1 MGQPMRSTVRA
12 QPSQAST
19 FGPSGVVAEL
29 FDAALDAVVL
39 MDRSGQVAA
48 WNRRAEETFGWT
60 VDEVVGRRLS
70 EVIIPKEQRLLHERG
85 LRRTNNGKPHL
96 LGQRLRLSALHRD
109 GHEFPIELTIIAL
122 GAGAGRT
129 YAGFV
134 RDLTREEAAE
144 AARSEAEVRYRSLVE
159 RLPGIAYVNEIGGET
174 RFVSPRVEAM
184 LGYRPEEWSFDL
196 WRDRLH
202 SRDRA
207 GVLGALAAGE
217 QSDEPFTLTYRIRAR
232 DGRWLRIRD
241 EAIVVKEPEGG
252 RSVHGVMFD
261 VTRERTTELEL
272 RASFRER
279 QQVVQSLHRL
289 QAAASPEETATAIC
303 TEVARIRH
311 VDMVSVLVFEPD
323 GSVVPIAGRLPLDA
337 PVTVGHPLPVAR
349 AAYLRESATGPWIDE
364 WTPGRADDDYTR
376 RWLEMGLACSAY
388 VPFGAGGK
396 VYGLLAAGTQARV
409 GVDAVTRWLP
419 SLAEYAAVAGALL
432 IPALTGRRATAD
444 LASPI
449 RRAIDERAF
458 VPHFQPV
465 VELESRSVVGYE
477 ALTRFDDGTP
487 PERRFADADQAG
499 LGQEL
504 ELACLRAAMDAG
516 RRLPAGRWLSL
527 NVSTWLLSNLSD
539 PGLLAEHGR
548 PLILELTERLEIRD
562 YETVRED
569 LRRIPEP
576 VSVAV
581 DDAGAGFASLRHII
595 ELHPRYVKI
604 DLRLIRGLD
613 SDPARQA
620 MIAGMV
626 YFSRQ
631 TDCALI
637 AEGIETEGERRALR
651 QLGVTFGQ
659 GYLFGAPA
667 PVDELPDVAG

>member
-1 MGQPMRSTVRA
+1 MGQPMRTSVRA
-12 QPSQAST
+12 QAST
-19 FGPSGVVAEL
+19 SSVFGPSGVVAEL

-39 MDRSGQVAA
+39 MDRGGQITA
-48 WNRRAEETFGWT
+48 WNRRAVETFGWSI
-60 VDEVVGRRLS
+60 EAAVGRQLS
-70 EVIIPKEQRLLHERG
+70 ELIIPKSQRLLHERG
-85 LRRTNNGKPHL
+85 LRRANNGKPHL
-96 LGQRLRLSALHRD
+96 LGQRLMLTALHRD
-109 GHEFPIELTIIAL
+109 GHQFPVELTIIAI
-122 GAGAGRT
+122 GAGPGRT

-134 RDLTREEAAE
+134 RDMTRETAAE

-159 RLPGIAYVNEIGGET
+159 RLPGVAYVNEIGGET
-174 RFVSPRVEAM
+174 RFVSPRVEAV
-184 LGYRPEEWSFDL
+184 LGYRPDEWSFEL

-207 GVLGALAAGE
+207 GVLSSLAAGE
-217 QSDEPFTLTYRIRAR
+217 QSDEAFTLTYRIRAR
-232 DGRWLRIRD
+232 DGRWLRMRD
-241 EAIVVKEPEGG
+241 EGIVVTEAEGR

-289 QAAASPEETATAIC
+289 QAAATPEETATAIC
-303 TEVARIRH
+303 TEVARIKH
-311 VDMVSVLVFEPD
+311 IDMVSILVFEAD
-323 GSVVPIAGRLPLDA
+323 GSVVPIAGWLPLNA
-337 PVTVGHPLPVAR
+337 PVTVGQPLPAAR

-364 WTPGRADDDYTR
+364 WTPGRTDDDYTR
-376 RWLEMGLACSAY
+376 RWLEMGLSCSAY

-444 LASPI
+444 LAGPI
-449 RRAIDERAF
+449 RRSIDERTF

-504 ELACLRAAMDAG
+504 ELACLRAAMEAG
-516 RRLPAGRWLSL
+516 KRLPAGRWLSL
-527 NVSTWLLSNLSD
+527 NVSHWLLSKLAD

-576 VSVAV
+576 VSIAV

-604 DLRLIRGLD
+604 DLRLVRGLD

-637 AEGIETEGERRALR
+637 AEGIETEAERRALR

-659 GYLFGAPA
+659 GYLFGRPA
-667 PVDELPDVAG
+667 PVDELPDVV

>member
-1 MGQPMRSTVRA
+1 M
-12 QPSQAST
+12 
-19 FGPSGVVAEL
+19 VAEL

-39 MDRSGQVAA
+39 INRSGFITA
-48 WNRRAEETFGWT
+48 WNRRAEETFGFT
-60 VDEVVGRRLS
+60 SDAAVGRRLS
-70 EVIIPKEQRLLHERG
+70 DLIIPKAHRLQHERG
-85 LRRTNNGKPHL
+85 LRRANQGNPHL
-96 LGQRLRLSALHRD
+96 LGQRLRLSAVHSE
-109 GHEFPIELTIIAL
+109 GHEFPVELTIIAL
-122 GAGAGRT
+122 GAGDQRS

-134 RDLTREEAAE
+134 RDLTRETAAE
-144 AARSEAEVRYRSLVE
+144 AARNEAEIRYRSLVE

-184 LGYRPEEWSFDL
+184 LGHRPDEWSFEL

-207 GVLGALAAGE
+207 GVLSTLAAGE
-217 QSDEPFTLTYRIRAR
+217 QSIEPFTMTYRIRTR

-241 EAIVVKEPEGG
+241 EAIVVQEPDGG

-261 VTRERTTELEL
+261 VTRERATEMEL
-272 RASFRER
+272 RASWRER

-289 QAAASPEETATAIC
+289 QAADTPEETATAIC
-303 TEVARIRH
+303 AEVGRIRH
-311 VDMVSVLVFEPD
+311 IDMVSVLVFEPD
-323 GSVVPIAGRLPLDA
+323 GSVVPIAGRLPPDA
-337 PVTVGHPLPVAR
+337 PVSVGHPLPAAR

-364 WTPGRADDDYTR
+364 WTPGRSDDDYTR
-376 RWLEMGLACSAY
+376 RWLDMGLASSAY

-432 IPALTGRRATAD
+432 IPALNGRRATAD

-449 RRAIDERAF
+449 RRAIDEQAF

-465 VELESRSVVGYE
+465 VELESRSIVGYE
-477 ALTRFDDGTP
+477 ALTRFHDGTP

-504 ELACLRAAMDAG
+504 ELACLRAAINAG
-516 RRLPAGRWLSL
+516 TRLPAGRWLSL
-527 NVSTWLLSNLSD
+527 NVSHWLLSKLAE
-539 PGLLAEHGR
+539 PGLLADHGR
-548 PLILELTERLEIRD
+548 PLVLELTERLEIRD
-562 YETVRED
+562 YETVRDD

-604 DLRLIRGLD
+604 DLRLVRGLD
-613 SDPARQA
+613 TDPARQA

-631 TDCALI
+631 TDCVLI
-637 AEGIETEGERRALR
+637 AEGIETEAERRALR

-667 PVDELPDVAG
+667 PVDELPDVVADRSATAADPAGAARSPRR

>member
-1 MGQPMRSTVRA
+1 MRQPLRSALRA
-12 QPSQAST
+12 RPSDDAT
-19 FGPSGVVAEL
+19 FGPAGVVGEL

-39 MDRSGQVAA
+39 MDRSGRITA

-60 VDEVVGRRLS
+60 VEDAVGRRLS
-70 EVIIPKEQRLLHERG
+70 DLIIPKEQRLRHERG
-85 LRRTNNGKPHL
+85 LRRANNGKPQL
-96 LGQRLRLSALHRD
+96 LGQRLRLSALHRH
-109 GHEFPIELTIIAL
+109 GHEFPVELTIIAL
-122 GAGAGRT
+122 GQGMQSS

-144 AARSEAEVRYRSLVE
+144 AARSEAEIRYRSLVE

-184 LGYRPEEWSFDL
+184 LGYRPDGWSFEL
-196 WRDRLH
+196 WRERLH
-202 SRDRA
+202 SRDRS
-207 GVLGALAAGE
+207 GVLAALAAGE
-217 QSDEPFTLTYRIRAR
+217 QSAEPFTLTYRIRAR
-232 DGRWLRIRD
+232 SGQWLRIRD
-241 EAIVVKEPEGG
+241 EAIVVNEPEGG

-261 VTRERTTELEL
+261 VTRERTTELAL

-289 QAAASPEETATAIC
+289 QAADTPEDTAAAIC
-303 TEVARIRH
+303 VEVARIRH
-311 VDMVSVLVFEPD
+311 IDMVSVLVFEPD
-323 GSVVPIAGRLPLDA
+323 GSVVPIAGRLPPDA
-337 PVTVGHPLPVAR
+337 PVTVGHPLPASR

-376 RWLEMGLACSAY
+376 RWMEMGLACSAY

-396 VYGLLAAGTQARV
+396 VHGLLAAGTAARI

-432 IPALTGRRATAD
+432 IPALAGRRATANLSD
-444 LASPI
+444 PI
-449 RRAIDERAF
+449 RRAIDEVAF

-465 VELESRSVVGYE
+465 VELESRSIVGYE
-477 ALTRFDDGTP
+477 ALTRFNDGTP

-504 ELACLRAAMDAG
+504 ELACLRAAMEAS

-527 NVSTWLLSNLSD
+527 NVSHWLLSKLAD
-539 PGLLAEHGR
+539 PAVLADHGR
-548 PLILELTERLEIRD
+548 PLVLELTERLEIRD

-569 LRRIPEP
+569 IRRIPEP
-576 VSVAV
+576 VSIAV

-604 DLRLIRGLD
+604 DLRLVRGLD
-613 SDPARQA
+613 ADPARQA

-637 AEGIETEGERRALR
+637 AEGIETEAERRALR

-667 PVDELPDVAG
+667 PVAELA